1 VFVQI
6 CSLLVQVL
14 FVEVF
19 RAFSINWN
27 VDCIKFMCGMSIMQL
42 NMTPNKEVI
51 IEIESRATHIG
62 NVRRIKLDNE
72 RLIKRI
78 KS

>member
-1 VFVQI
+1 
-6 CSLLVQVL
+6 
-14 FVEVF
+14 
-19 RAFSINWN
+19 
-27 VDCIKFMCGMSIMQL
+27 MQL

-51 IEIESRATHIG
+51 IEIELRATHIG
-62 NVRRIKLDNE
+62 DVRLIKLDNE